1 MCEMLQAK
9 VGAFT
14 FAAELNLLARL
25 HVTAPNRHFFRMLLP
40 VFFLTL
46 PAPATRLGAT
56 GVHETA
62 SILVRRP

>member
-1 MCEMLQAK
+1 
-9 VGAFT
+9 
-14 FAAELNLLARL
+14 
-25 HVTAPNRHFFRMLLP
+25 MLLP

-56 GVHETA
+56 GVRETA